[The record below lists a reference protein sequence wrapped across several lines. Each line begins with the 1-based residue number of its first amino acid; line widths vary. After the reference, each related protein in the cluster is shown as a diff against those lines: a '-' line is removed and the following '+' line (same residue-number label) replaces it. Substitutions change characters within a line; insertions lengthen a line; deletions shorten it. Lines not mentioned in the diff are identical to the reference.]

1 MAGGTGKKPWKF
13 TERITNRPL
22 KNLMIYRFMNIYI
35 WIIMCYLFEL
45 VPSIYSEIFTYF
57 GSPGNRTLG
66 GRRSRRQR
74 CHCAMGACDR
84 AGELKAYIL
93 AVTSRV
99 GFRGLFLT
107 FSPNIPRSL
116 PETWIP
122 RKFRVFSGRF
132 PTFSPKILKL
142 SGFVPHF
149 LPDFSPFAP
158 RKVISPK
165 IQRGFPGSTISDAV
179 FNFRLPTGYLLR

>member
-1 MAGGTGKKPWKF
+1 
-13 TERITNRPL
+13 
-22 KNLMIYRFMNIYI
+22 MNIYI
-35 WIIMCYLFEL
+35 WIIMCYLFES

-84 AGELKAYIL
+84 AGELKANIL

-99 GFRGLFLT
+99 GFWGLFLT

-132 PTFSPKILKL
+132 RTFSPKILKL

-165 IQRGFPGSTISDAV
+165 IQGVFREARFPMYVTLVSATYHDE
-179 FNFRLPTGYLLR
+179 FTQQK

>member
-1 MAGGTGKKPWKF
+1 
-13 TERITNRPL
+13 
-22 KNLMIYRFMNIYI
+22 MIYRFTNIYI
-35 WIIMCYLFEL
+35 CIIMCCLFES

-66 GRRSRRQR
+66 GRRSKRQR

-84 AGELKAYIL
+84 AGELEAYIL

-122 RKFRVFSGRF
+122 RKFRVFQA
-132 PTFSPKILKL
+132 
-142 SGFVPHF
+142 V
-149 LPDFSPFAP
+149 FALFP
-158 RKVISPK
+158 RKSSSFRGSFLTSYPIFPRSLPEK
-165 IQRGFPGSTISDAV
+165 WFPRKFRGFSGKHDFRCSAC
-179 FNFRLPTGYLLR
+179 FNEECWLLNLKQRTTKITRKRERKQKI